1 MLENKRCILIADDEK
16 RMVRAIKDYL
26 SAKDFY
32 ILEAYDGE
40 ETLSVYY
47 KYNQNIDLI
56 LLDVMM
62 PEIDGLSF
70 CENIRPIVDCPII
83 FLTAKTMENDITAGL
98 SIGGDDYLTKPFRIS
113 ELRARINAHL
123 RRERR
128 DKHISLYLGRIKL
141 NLSSKEM
148 MIDDNVLSLTKSEY
162 CICEYLAK
170 NKGQVFTKEQIYDA
184 AFGIYGESD
193 ISVITTHI
201 KNIRAKLDDYGVE
214 PIKTV
219 WGIGYKWV

>member
-1 MLENKRCILIADDEK
+1 MAKILAIDDEK
-16 RMVRAIKDYL
+16 AILDLIKNGLEKDGHLVTIYTSPDL
-26 SAKDFY
+26 IPLNTISGY
-32 ILEAYDGE
+32 
-40 ETLSVYY
+40 
-47 KYNQNIDLI
+47 DLI